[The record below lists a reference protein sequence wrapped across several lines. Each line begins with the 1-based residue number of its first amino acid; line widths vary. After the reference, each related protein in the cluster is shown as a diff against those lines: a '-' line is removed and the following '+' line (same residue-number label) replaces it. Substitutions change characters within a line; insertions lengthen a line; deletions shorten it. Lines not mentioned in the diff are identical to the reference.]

1 MENINHLN
9 NLNSDFASLSSKTE
23 IKKTSNTELHSTV
36 MAITVVLFFFIVS
49 LFVC

>member
-23 IKKTSNTELHSTV
+23 IKKTSNTELHSTA
-36 MAITVVLFFFIVS
+36 MAIGVVILFFIMSLIV
-49 LFVC
+49 C

>member
-9 NLNSDFASLSSKTE
+9 SDFVSLSSKTE
-23 IKKTSNTELHSTV
+23 IKKTNKTEFHSTI
-36 MAITVVLFFFIVS
+36 MAIIVVVFFFIVS